1 MPRGAASPAVMERPP
16 LTAVG
21 PLGWLR
27 QNPLNSWLNAS
38 LTLVLAVVLYGL
50 GRGIIPWIFGE
61 ANWRVVSSNL
71 GLLSWGRYPVE
82 QAWRLGLAL
91 GVIVVLSVISWRA
104 RRPPAGG
111 PRGPPCPRG
120 WGGAAP

>member
-1 MPRGAASPAVMERPP
+1 MERPP

-27 QNPLNSWLNAS
+27 QNLFNSWLNAS
-38 LTLVLAVVLYGL
+38 LTLLLALVLYGR

-71 GLLSWGRYPVE
+71 ELLSWGRYPVE

-91 GVIVVLSVISWRA
+91 GVIVVLSVLSWRGS
-104 RRPPAGG
+104 RLPAGAPG
-111 PRGPPCPRG
+111 APPGPP
-120 WGGAAP
+120 GGVGLPALLGGRA